1 MRVAVLTPAVYF
13 LLPDKGST
21 AMSLSRR
28 ELLTAS
34 ALLLAGPGA
43 ALRAAGKEA
52 AAGETPMVLCWNENP
67 YGPSPA
73 ARLAVSRSIAR
84 GCRYPADAEIQA
96 LVEAL
101 ARHEDVGADCIVTGT
116 GSGELLC
123 ALGLLCGR
131 DGGEIIAAAP
141 TYAELPDYARL
152 RGATLKFV
160 PVDAALRHD
169 LPAMHAAVS
178 ERTRAI
184 YICNPNNPTG
194 TALGASEVRAFV
206 AALPERLITI
216 VDEAYMDFTVGADV
230 ASVADLV
237 ATSHRVVVL
246 RTFSKI
252 HGMAGLRCGYAIA
265 RPDLAA
271 ALAATRMSTPNILAV
286 HAARASLGDRVF
298 LAECR
303 RRIIASR
310 TRITTELARLGLRY
324 AEPQGNFVF
333 FDTGMPLARF
343 TGLMRARNILVGRL
357 FAPYENWCRITIG
370 TEPEVSAFLEALRAI
385 TAS

>member
-1 MRVAVLTPAVYF
+1 MAFAQGLRHGEAVHQSGHTAAGLIHQAVQQLDPGYRRAIGIVGVRIKCQRRVSEVVGIGCGAHVEQRTEIRLAREPEHRTQLEHHARLGGHALENQESESQECFQPRAQLGRARVGAPARPRQLGERAVPQPRRGAIVAGGRERRFREDLLGVETRFMSVAEFDPVSTRQRLRHRHQRELNIEVRRILQPRMRVAVLTPAVYF

-73 ARLAVSRSIAR
+73 ARLAVSRSIAQ

-101 ARHEDVGADCIVTGT
+101 ARHEGVGADCIVTGT

-169 LPAMHAAVS
+169 LPAMH
-178 ERTRAI
+178 
-184 YICNPNNPTG
+184 
-194 TALGASEVRAFV
+194 
-206 AALPERLITI
+206 
-216 VDEAYMDFTVGADV
+216 
-230 ASVADLV
+230 
-237 ATSHRVVVL
+237 
-246 RTFSKI
+246 
-252 HGMAGLRCGYAIA
+252 
-265 RPDLAA
+265 
-271 ALAATRMSTPNILAV
+271 
-286 HAARASLGDRVF
+286 
-298 LAECR
+298 
-303 RRIIASR
+303 
-310 TRITTELARLGLRY
+310 
-324 AEPQGNFVF
+324 
-333 FDTGMPLARF
+333 
-343 TGLMRARNILVGRL
+343 
-357 FAPYENWCRITIG
+357 
-370 TEPEVSAFLEALRAI
+370 
-385 TAS
+385 